1 MSFATVFG
9 ILGRMQSAPVRLR
22 ASSRFGGVARS
33 HARAARALARSP
45 AARFAR
51 RNWRACCQA
60 TRLPPSKAGLGY
72 QDSSLE
78 CGRGASVTPARAAR
92 KRLLRLIIIHQK
104 YFPDSDWLK
113 AHA

>member
-9 ILGRMQSAPVRLR
+9 ILGRMQSAPVSLR
-22 ASSRFGGVARS
+22 ASFRFGGVARR
-33 HARAARALARSP
+33 HARAARAIAGSL

-51 RNWRACCQA
+51 RNWRACWQA

-78 CGRGASVTPARAAR
+78 CGRGASVTPARATA
-92 KRLLRLIIIHQK
+92 KETIKTHYYSLKI
-104 YFPDSDWLK
+104 FPRF
-113 AHA
+113 